1 MLGAIG
7 LDEVHESAYRALVS
21 LGAADVPDLASRLAL
36 AEYETEHA
44 LRRLERHGLA
54 AQSSAR
60 PGRWVAAPPGVALGA
75 LLTQHRHELEK
86 AELAAALLAEE
97 YRAQA
102 TEPAVHDLVEVVTG
116 AAAVA
121 QRFLQLQ
128 LGATNEVLAL
138 VTGNP
143 IAVSGMDNEAEVQA
157 TSRGVAYRVV
167 VEREVLSM
175 PTGLTQLSAA
185 IGRDE
190 QVRVVDRVPT
200 KLVIADGALAMVPLT
215 SREAEPAALVV
226 HASGLL
232 ESLSG
237 LFEAVWREALPLRL
251 GESGREVIAE
261 EPEGPDGT
269 DLEILS
275 LLLAGLTDASVAKQL
290 DLGLRT
296 VQRRVKRLME
306 LAGVTTRLQLG
317 WHAYERGWV
326 SRGAPRPTASDERGD
341 AASGEGAE
349 GVAEERVGGA
359 AGPAAV
365 PVPVPAARTG
375 EVPGEP

>member
-1 MLGAIG
+1 MLGVLG
-7 LDEVHESAYRALVS
+7 LEEPHESAYRALVS
-21 LGAADVPDLASRLAL
+21 VGAADVPDLARRLSL
-36 AEYETEHA
+36 GERDTERA
-44 LRRLERHGLA
+44 LRKLEQTGLA

-75 LLTQHRHELEK
+75 LLTQQRHELEK

-97 YRAQA
+97 YRAA
-102 TEPAVHDLVEVVTG
+102 AAEPAVHDLVEVVIG

-128 LGATNEVLAL
+128 LGAAEEVCAL

-143 IAVSGMDNEAEVQA
+143 VAVTGMENDAEEQA
-157 TSRGVAYRVV
+157 AGRGVRYRVV
-167 VEREVLSM
+167 VERAVLDL
-175 PTGLTQLSAA
+175 PDGITELTAA
-185 IGRDE
+185 LGRDE

-200 KLVIADGALAMVPLT
+200 KLVVADGTLALVPLT
-215 SREAEPAALVV
+215 ARSAEPAALVV

-232 ESLSG
+232 ELLMG
-237 LFEAVWREALPLRL
+237 LFEKVWREGLPLRL
-251 GESGREVIAE
+251 GASGVSEQGPE
-261 EPEGPDGT
+261 EPDAT

-306 LAGVTTRLQLG
+306 LTGVTTRLQLG

-326 SRGAPRPTASDERGD
+326 ARER
-341 AASGEGAE
+341 
-349 GVAEERVGGA
+349 
-359 AGPAAV
+359 
-365 PVPVPAARTG
+365 
-375 EVPGEP
+375 